1 MFNFSLIGTFVNRR
15 QSLQVIHP
23 FLTLFRL
30 IYFKIESI
38 FQYLFV
44 FFYFYTYNFIKVF
57 CGFVIVGSNRRYN
70 RSDRV
75 IFLMNIAI
83 LIT

>member
-23 FLTLFRL
+23 FLTLFGL

-38 FQYLFV
+38 F
-44 FFYFYTYNFIKVF
+44 
-57 CGFVIVGSNRRYN
+57 
-70 RSDRV
+70 
-75 IFLMNIAI
+75 
-83 LIT
+83 